1 MPIFRFSSIILLIII
16 VFSCSDS
23 KNRDDSGK
31 NAFTDS
37 ELRLIYDAADM
48 RKYALLAPFAESETA
63 AYRMAYARTMGSVQD
78 TLALES
84 LYKLMRDPVP
94 YVRMFAAFAVGQYRD
109 TTSLP
114 ALEKA
119 FKKATIPEIKAE
131 LLEAIGKSANANA
144 LEYLIFHEPS
154 TALEESGKMWG
165 IYQATLRNL
174 LKGEHLKVVVAHLK
188 SRETDTRLAAL
199 NTLSRQKDFDLS
211 DYREEIEK
219 IALEDPNPELRATAV
234 MAMRHINNVDEV
246 LIQIAGKDIDPRP
259 RASAILAVADGNSLH
274 FQELIASALEDGS
287 AWVAMNAANRLSGKW
302 DSAYLKKLDQI
313 AITSPVPE
321 VRASI
326 ITAFLANDSL
336 REKGLE
342 LWNRVRFK
350 NDVEKAVFFKNLGH
364 IRFAIDTLQQYS
376 SLDSPLGTA
385 AAEGLIIGAEKFENW
400 KPFFYSEAKTALEKG
415 LLAQTYLYANAF
427 LEPEFYDPEKISI
440 GAFETSL
447 ANFQTEGDAETRN
460 GLQKVIAKMKGE
472 IYMPESIPF
481 THNVDWDLVA
491 KISTEASAD
500 IYIGGRPL
508 TMKLLIEDAPGTVSN
523 FVALA
528 EKGIYDGTYFHRIV
542 PVFVS
547 QGGGP
552 RGDGYG
558 STDYTI
564 RSEFSPLKYG
574 TGVAGIAS
582 AGKDTESCQ
591 FFFTHIPTPHLNG
604 RYTIFGA
611 LTEGI
616 EGLTDIT
623 TGTRIDSVRI
633 NYTQ

>member
-1 MPIFRFSSIILLIII
+1 MRIFLFSLCILLIII
-16 VFSCSDS
+16 AFGCSDS
-23 KNRDDSGK
+23 KNRNESGQ

-37 ELRLIYDAADM
+37 ELRQIYDAADS
-48 RKYALLAPFAESETA
+48 RDYERLASFAESETA

-78 TLALES
+78 TFALES

-165 IYQATLRNL
+165 IYQATLRGL
-174 LKGEHLKVVVAHLK
+174 LKEDHLHVVVAHLK

-199 NTLSRQKDFDLS
+199 NTLSRQKKFDLS
-211 DYREEIEK
+211 EYRDEIVA
-219 IALEDPNPELRATAV
+219 ISLNDPNPELRATAAMV
-234 MAMRHINNVDEV
+234 MRHIKDVDDV
-246 LIQIAGKDIDPRP
+246 LIQIAGEDSDPRP
-259 RASAILAVADGNSLH
+259 RASAILAVADGLSKP
-274 FQELIASALEDGS
+274 FQTLIASALQDGS

-302 DSAYLKKLDQI
+302 NSEYLTSLDQI

-321 VRASI
+321 VRAAI
-326 ITAFLANDSL
+326 ITAFLTNDSL
-336 REKGLE
+336 KEKGME

-364 IRFAIDTLQQYS
+364 IPFALDSLEKYS

-385 AAEGLIIGAEKFENW
+385 AAEGIITGATKFDSW
-400 KPFFYSEAKTALEKG
+400 KPVFYSEANSALQKG
-415 LLAQTYLYANAF
+415 LLAQSYLYANAF
-427 LEPEFYDPEKISI
+427 LEPVFYDADQISLET
-440 GAFETSL
+440 FESAL
-447 ANFQTEGDAETRN
+447 SNFQTEGDAETRN
-460 GLQKVIAKMKGE
+460 ELQKVIAKLKGE
-472 IYMPESIPF
+472 EYKPKTGEISHAI
-481 THNVDWDLVA
+481 DWDLVS

-500 IYIGGRPL
+500 IYTGRRSL
-508 TMKLLIEDAPGTVSN
+508 KMKLLVEDAPGTVSN

-528 EKGIYDGTYFHRIV
+528 EKGFYDGTFFHRIV

-564 RSEFSPLKYG
+564 RSEFSPLKFG
-574 TGVAGIAS
+574 SGVAGIAS

-611 LTEGI
+611 LTDGI

-633 NYTQ
+633 NYE

>member
-1 MPIFRFSSIILLIII
+1 MRIFQSSLFILLLISI
-16 VFSCSDS
+16 FGCSDS
-23 KNRDDSGK
+23 KTRNDSGK
-31 NAFTDS
+31 NAFIDS
-37 ELRLIYDAADM
+37 ELRQIYNAADM
-48 RKYALLAPFAESETA
+48 RDYALLAPFAESETA

-78 TLALES
+78 TFALES

-131 LLEAIGKSANANA
+131 ILEAIGKSANANA

-174 LKGEHLKVVVAHLK
+174 LKEEHLKVVVAHLK
-188 SRETDTRLAAL
+188 SRETDTRLAVL

-211 DYREEIEK
+211 EYRDAIEK

-234 MAMRHINNVDEV
+234 MVMRHIKNVDEV
-246 LIQIAGKDIDPRP
+246 LIQIAGEDSDPRP
-259 RASAILAVADGNSLH
+259 RASAILAIADGNSTK
-274 FQELIASALEDGS
+274 FQALIASALEDGS

-302 DSAYLKKLDQI
+302 DSEYLKNLDQI

-326 ITAFLANDSL
+326 ITAFLANNSL
-336 REKGLE
+336 QEKGME

-350 NDVEKAVFFKNLGH
+350 NDVEKAVFLKNLGH
-364 IRFAIDTLQQYS
+364 IDFALDSLKKYS

-385 AAEGLIIGAEKFENW
+385 AAEGLITGASKFDSW
-400 KPFFYSEAKTALEKG
+400 KPIFYSEANSALKNG
-415 LLAQTYLYANAF
+415 LLAQSYLYSNAF
-427 LEPEFYDPEKISI
+427 LEPLFYDPVKISI
-440 GAFETSL
+440 ETFKSAL

-460 GLQKVIAKMKGE
+460 ELEKVIAKMKGE
-472 IYMPESIPF
+472 NYIPKTSPI
-481 THNVDWDLVA
+481 THKLNWDLVA
-491 KISTEASAD
+491 QISTEASAD
-500 IYIGGRPL
+500 IYIGGRAL
-508 TMKLLIEDAPGTVSN
+508 KMKLLIEDAPGTVSN

-528 EKGIYDGTYFHRIV
+528 DKGFYDGTYFHRIV

-611 LTEGI
+611 LLDGI

-633 NYTQ
+633 NY